1 MTFQEGFNA
10 TWAGRKRRPAIGRY
24 GQGSAGDLPVEG
36 EQVAF
41 TPSKDGR
48 HVSDDRPR
56 DE

>member
-10 TWAGRKRRPAIGRY
+10 TWADRKRRPAIGRY
-24 GQGSAGDLPVEG
+24 GQGAAGDLPVEG

-41 TPSKDGR
+41 TLSKDGR